1 MYAWLWG
8 RETVLPGCVWS
19 RPRPEELKALNVII
33 RVVGEPSSNHTQITY
48 TLTPTYNTSHSR
60 VVCVCVSKKKR
71 QTEIERGKEKRNIRS
86 ICSTYA
92 SSVTVKSVC
101 SDKHVVSEWRLGM
114 RVLEKRVYFSLL
126 FLPPSLHVSL
136 LSHPSIFHFYMQLQM
151 WRQWNI
157 KL

>member
-8 RETVLPGCVWS
+8 RETVLPSCVWS

-60 VVCVCVSKKKR
+60 VVCVCVSKKKKADWDW
-71 QTEIERGKEKRNIRS
+71 ERERKMKYKKYMQHVCILCYCEK
-86 ICSTYA
+86 
-92 SSVTVKSVC
+92 C